1 MRKFVPGSGMDIKG
15 DQVDAR
21 DYRVSFDKIH
31 QVMGFKPRFTV
42 DDGIR
47 EIADA
52 LASGRIRNP
61 FADVYHNYR
70 HLKQHTRTHPV
81 TTVGRV
87 PATAAS

>member
-1 MRKFVPGSGMDIKG
+1 LLPNAGLEIKS

-42 DDGIR
+42 ADGIR

-52 LASGRIRNP
+52 LASERIRNP

-70 HLKQHTRTHPV
+70 HLKQHTRTHSVPAA
-81 TTVGRV
+81 GRV
-87 PATAAS
+87 PAAAAS

>member
-1 MRKFVPGSGMDIKG
+1 MEIKG
-15 DQVDAR
+15 EQVDAR

-47 EIADA
+47 EIAEA

-61 FADVYHNYR
+61 FADVYNNYR
-70 HLKQHTRTHPV
+70 HLKQHARTNPV
-81 TTVGRV
+81 PTAGRV